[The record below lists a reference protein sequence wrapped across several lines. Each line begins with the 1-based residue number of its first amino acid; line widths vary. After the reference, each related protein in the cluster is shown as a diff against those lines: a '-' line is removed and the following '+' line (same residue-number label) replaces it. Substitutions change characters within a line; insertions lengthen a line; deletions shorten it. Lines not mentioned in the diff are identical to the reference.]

1 MMGFFVGGGT
11 AAIVALFVF
20 CIKKLKSKKELIG
33 RILALLLFAIIVLL
47 LSIIFAATAKTN
59 ADRESSWALIAF
71 YMMLFGWRIIADAVR
86 LLNKNYETDKPDA
99 TDNSASLQ
107 QERINRWK
115 EQELKDKEFLD
126 SNNER
131 AKKML
136 SACSDI
142 NAIWNSFAYLDK
154 DNKNSQFRSELYV
167 KALTPELFLDN
178 YYLFKA
184 GNYDDIKDN
193 IYNQRPYLV
202 LDTLIK
208 MGLYI
213 FQTHNNIYC
222 LQYIIDCDEDE
233 FISSKI
239 WATKILELEQV
250 DL

>member
-11 AAIVALFVF
+11 AVVVALFVF
-20 CIKKLKSKKELIG
+20 CIKKLKSKKELID
-33 RILALLLFAIIVLL
+33 RILVLLFFAVIALL

-59 ADRESSWALIAF
+59 ADRESSWFLIAF
-71 YMMLFGWRIIADAVR
+71 YIMLFGWRIIADAVR
-86 LLNKNYETDKPDA
+86 LLNKNYETDKPD
-99 TDNSASLQ
+99 TIDNSVSLQ

-126 SNNER
+126 SNDEL

-136 SACSDI
+136 SACSNI
-142 NAIWNSFAYLDK
+142 NAIWDSDTYLDK

-178 YYLFKA
+178 YFLFKA

-222 LQYIIDCDEDE
+222 LHYIIDCDEDE

-250 DL
+250 NL

>member
-11 AAIVALFVF
+11 AVVVALFVF
-20 CIKKLKSKKELIG
+20 CIKKLKSKKELID
-33 RILALLLFAIIVLL
+33 RILVLLFFAVIALL

-59 ADRESSWALIAF
+59 ADRESSWFLIAF
-71 YMMLFGWRIIADAVR
+71 YIMLFGWRIIADAVR
-86 LLNKNYETDKPDA
+86 LLNKNYETDKPD
-99 TDNSASLQ
+99 TIDNSVYLQ

-126 SNNER
+126 SNDEL

-136 SACSDI
+136 SACSNI
-142 NAIWNSFAYLDK
+142 NAIWDSDTYLDK

-222 LQYIIDCDEDE
+222 LHYIIDCDEDE

-250 DL
+250 NL

>member
-11 AAIVALFVF
+11 AVVVALFVF
-20 CIKKLKSKKELIG
+20 CIKKLKSKKELID
-33 RILALLLFAIIVLL
+33 RILVLLFFAVIALL

-59 ADRESSWALIAF
+59 ADRESSWFLIAF
-71 YMMLFGWRIIADAVR
+71 YIMLFGWRIIADAVR
-86 LLNKNYETDKPDA
+86 LLNKNYETDKPD
-99 TDNSASLQ
+99 TIDNSVSLQ

-126 SNNER
+126 SNDEL

-136 SACSDI
+136 SACSNI
-142 NAIWNSFAYLDK
+142 NAIWDSDTYLDK

-222 LQYIIDCDEDE
+222 LHYIIDCDEDE

-250 DL
+250 NL

>member
-11 AAIVALFVF
+11 AVVVALFVF
-20 CIKKLKSKKELIG
+20 CIKKLKSKKELID
-33 RILALLLFAIIVLL
+33 RILVLLFFAVIALL

-59 ADRESSWALIAF
+59 ADRESSWFLIAF
-71 YMMLFGWRIIADAVR
+71 YIMLFGWRIIADAVR
-86 LLNKNYETDKPDA
+86 LLNKNYETDKPD
-99 TDNSASLQ
+99 TIDNSVSLQ

-126 SNNER
+126 SNDEL

-136 SACSDI
+136 SACSNI
-142 NAIWNSFAYLDK
+142 NAIWDSDTYLDK

-184 GNYDDIKDN
+184 GNYNDIKDN

-222 LQYIIDCDEDE
+222 LHYIIDCDEDE

-250 DL
+250 NL

>member
-1 MMGFFVGGGT
+1 MGFFVGGGT
-11 AAIVALFVF
+11 AVVVALFVF
-20 CIKKLKSKKELIG
+20 CIKKLKSKKELID
-33 RILALLLFAIIVLL
+33 RILVLLFFAVIALL

-59 ADRESSWALIAF
+59 ADRESSWFLIAF
-71 YMMLFGWRIIADAVR
+71 YIMLFGWRIIADAVR
-86 LLNKNYETDKPDA
+86 LLNKNYETDKPD
-99 TDNSASLQ
+99 TIDNSVSLQ

-126 SNNER
+126 SNDEL

-136 SACSDI
+136 SACSNI
-142 NAIWNSFAYLDK
+142 NAIWDSDTYLDK

-222 LQYIIDCDEDE
+222 LHYIIDCDEDE

-250 DL
+250 NL

>member
-1 MMGFFVGGGT
+1 MGFFVGGGT
-11 AAIVALFVF
+11 AVVVALFAF
-20 CIKKLKSKKELIG
+20 CIKKLKSKKELID
-33 RILALLLFAIIVLL
+33 RILVLLFFAVIALL

-59 ADRESSWALIAF
+59 ADRESSWALITF

-86 LLNKNYETDKPDA
+86 LLNKNYETDKPD
-99 TDNSASLQ
+99 TIDNSVSLQ

-126 SNNER
+126 SNDEL

-142 NAIWNSFAYLDK
+142 NAIWDSDTYLDK

-222 LQYIIDCDEDE
+222 LHYIIDCDEDE

-250 DL
+250 NL